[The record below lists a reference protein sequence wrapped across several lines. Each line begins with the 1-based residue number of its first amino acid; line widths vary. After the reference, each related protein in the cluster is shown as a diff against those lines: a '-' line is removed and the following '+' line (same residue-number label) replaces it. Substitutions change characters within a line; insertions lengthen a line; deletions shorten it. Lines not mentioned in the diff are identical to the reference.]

1 MNNNDKNRNELRSNF
16 RHFASNDKV
25 NGIVQIT
32 STIEKRPK
40 EKFKMDFQD
49 TEEEVWDSSQNQL
62 PQSEIDAVKTY
73 IRSSYDTIRT
83 NKLTN
88 KIELVLGDQMKEL
101 NDRTVHGW
109 LNHLWSYSTYMSV
122 DGRNGKESIKKVTI
136 DKNKLFVLIE
146 NDAFAPIYDPI
157 DEYFQKV
164 EPLAEGITETK
175 EIDKFIRCFTCDNAP
190 DVVEKY
196 FKYWLEGVFI
206 NYYSDTKVREGIL
219 ILQSAQGVGKTT
231 AIEQYL
237 LNPFRS
243 YVVKSFDW
251 NTSNKDEMIK
261 LATSLIIFDD
271 ELSATRKSEVN
282 ELKKITNL
290 KHINNIRPAYGRTSE
305 NYIRKASFIGATNN
319 MNIVNDESGSRR
331 FLILGVTGID
341 LEAIKEINYD
351 LLWSEAYN
359 YFHRQ
364 GNTVYVDFDTINE
377 NNQNFRY
384 VTADEEYLQRHFDF
398 TKPGNVYMSTTMVL
412 DYLKEREPNLHTNV
426 GTLGKALTALGA
438 IIKSDRYHGP
448 KSPPTKRY
456 HLHKKEDSDLFMQP
470 LGVILRESNEEELS
484 VEDMFF
490 GRKDAT
496 A

>member
-16 RHFASNDKV
+16 RHFASKDTV
-25 NGIVQIT
+25 NEIAHVT
-32 STIEKRPK
+32 SEIENRAK
-40 EKFKMDFQD
+40 EEFTLDFQD
-49 TEEEVWDSSQNQL
+49 TEEVWGSNQNQL

-122 DGRNGKESIKKVTI
+122 DGRNGKETIKKVTI

-157 DEYFQKV
+157 TEYFKKV
-164 EPLAEGITETK
+164 APLAEGITETN
-175 EIDKFIRCFTCDNAP
+175 EIDKFIRCFTCDN
-190 DVVEKY
+190 DTEVVEKY

-206 NYYSDTKVREGIL
+206 NYYSLTKVREGIL
-219 ILQSAQGVGKTT
+219 ILQSAQGTGKTT

-251 NTSNKDEMIK
+251 NMSNKDEMIK
-261 LATSLIIFDD
+261 LATSLFIFDD
-271 ELSATRKSEVN
+271 ELSATKKSEVA
-282 ELKKITNL
+282 ELKKITSL
-290 KHINNIRPAYGRTSE
+290 KQINNVRPAYGRTSE
-305 NYIRKASFIGATNN
+305 NYTRKASFIGATNN
-319 MNIVNDESGSRR
+319 MNIINDDSGSRR
-331 FLILGVTGID
+331 FLILGVTAID

-359 YFHRQ
+359 YFHKQ
-364 GNTVYVDFDTINE
+364 SNTVYVDFDTINE
-377 NNQNFRY
+377 NNQIFRY

-398 TKPGNVYMSTTMVL
+398 TKQGNVYMNTTMVL
-412 DYLKEREPNLHTNV
+412 DYLKEREPNLHTN
-426 GTLGKALTALGA
+426 TNMLGKALIALGA
-438 IIKSDRYHGP
+438 VIKSDRWNGP
-448 KSPPTKRY
+448 KTKPSRRY
-456 HLHKKEDSDLFMQP
+456 HLHKKEHRDLFVQP
-470 LGVILRESNEEELS
+470 TGDIMRNSNDAELS
-484 VEDMFF
+484 WEEMFPIE
-490 GRKDAT
+490 KDAS